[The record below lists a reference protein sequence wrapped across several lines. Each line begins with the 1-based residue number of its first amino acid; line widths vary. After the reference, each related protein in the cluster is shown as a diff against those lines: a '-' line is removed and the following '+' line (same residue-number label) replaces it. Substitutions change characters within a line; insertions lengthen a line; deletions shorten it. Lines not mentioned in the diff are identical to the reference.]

1 MRLELLTA
9 LTEETG
15 PFLTVSSDVSRVD
28 VAGAREVE
36 LRWEAAARELTAAG
50 APPEVVGQ
58 VGELVTARTGRS
70 GRVGRLVVATR
81 DRVVLDLVL
90 PEPPPRDHARWG
102 QLPCLLPVFR
112 SLSSTTRYAVAR
124 VDRSGADVEVV
135 GLLGQTTQAE
145 TVTGTDDV
153 VHKVPG
159 GGWAQRRYQARV
171 EDSWQ
176 HNASAVARELDGIV
190 RRDRPQLVLL
200 EGDEQA
206 MTLLQEHAGHE
217 LASRLV
223 RLRTGGRADGTSPE
237 AEQEAITAA
246 VVQHVRQQ
254 RQPLVERF
262 AGALARQ
269 QEGVDGRAAVVD
281 ALRRG
286 QVEELLLHD
295 DPGSE
300 ATLWAGEA
308 PLQIGRLPRGRGHR
322 RCPRAAEGAGR
333 RRPRLGGRVV
343 RGRGH
348 HARPGRPAADRAVRR
363 AAAVVRPVDAARR
376 CAEHARARPGPGQ
389 RRPLTV
395 SRIIAGR
402 PPGCR
407 AAVPARGQASG

>member
-1 MRLELLTA
+1 MRLDLLTA
-9 LTEETG
+9 LTEENG

-36 LRWEAAARELTAAG
+36 LRWEAAVRELTAAG

-102 QLPCLLPVFR
+102 HLPCLLPVFR

-145 TVTGTDDV
+145 TVNGTDDV

-176 HNASAVARELDGIV
+176 HNASAVARELDAIV

-300 ATLWAGEA
+300 AMLWAGEE
-308 PLQIGRLPRGRGHR
+308 PLQIGVSREDAVTAGAREPRKE
-322 RCPRAAEGAGR
+322 PADAVLVWAAVSSGAGVTMLDPDDPQLTEGSGALLR
-333 RRPRLGGRVV
+333 WSDPSTPHVGAPSMP
-343 RGRGH
+343 GH
-348 HARPGRPAADRAVRR
+348 GQGPGS
-363 AAAVVRPVDAARR
+363 AAR
-376 CAEHARARPGPGQ
+376 
-389 RRPLTV
+389 
-395 SRIIAGR
+395 
-402 PPGCR
+402 
-407 AAVPARGQASG
+407 